1 MINELSLLR
10 GQGLMNV
17 KLDVELEGNLE
28 RETRRV
34 TGRITRYLNWRVQS
48 KLPV

>member
-17 KLDVELEGNLE
+17 KFDIKLEGDLE
-28 RETRRV
+28 RETR
-34 TGRITRYLNWRVQS
+34 RITRYLNWRVQS